1 MVVCADILVHVMW
14 ALTVPKK
21 IQRFLLVLFLGEK
34 ATELRPRYHG
44 ARELWSGSLQQL
56 LKAGEAS

>member
-1 MVVCADILVHVMW
+1 MW

>member
-21 IQRFLLVLFLGEK
+21 IQRFLLVLFLGKK
-34 ATELRPRYHG
+34 AAEAGLAITAHEG
-44 ARELWSGSLQQL
+44 SAVEVCSGS
-56 LKAGEAS
+56 